1 MSHLDL
7 DDIEERLLE
16 ARDQT
21 LEDIRQAEAEEAEGQ
36 RESSGA
42 LSRMP
47 SHMADA
53 ASDTQE
59 AEKDLANVNR
69 ESQQLTRIDEALQR
83 LRDDPETFGI
93 CAECGRPI
101 EAERMELIPWTRLCA
116 ACATGEE
123 EATAGR

>member
-16 ARDQT
+16 IRDQT
-21 LEDIRQAEAEEAEGQ
+21 LENIQQAEEEEEEDQ

-42 LSRMP
+42 VSRIP

-69 ESQQLTRIDEALQR
+69 ESEQLARIDDALRR
-83 LRDDPETFGI
+83 LRDDPEKFGV
-93 CAECGRPI
+93 CAECGQPI
-101 EAERMELIPWTRLCA
+101 EAKRMELIPWTRLCSD
-116 ACATGEE
+116 CATGDEVG
-123 EATAGR
+123 AAR

>member
-16 ARDQT
+16 TRDQT
-21 LEDIRQAEAEEAEGQ
+21 LENIQQAEEEEEEGQ

-53 ASDTQE
+53 GSDTQE

-69 ESQQLTRIDEALQR
+69 ESEQLTRIDEALRR
-83 LRDDPETFGI
+83 LRDDPEKFGV
-93 CAECGRPI
+93 CAECGQPI
-101 EAERMELIPWTRLCA
+101 EAQRMELVPWTRLCSD
-116 ACATGEE
+116 CATGDD
-123 EATAGR
+123 AGAAR